1 MNVRISDHPVRLELS
16 VFRAAGGAGSVQH
29 GSANDVYRYLKASS
43 RRSAPEE
50 LRELLARHSS
60 RVLRSDDD
68 LWREAAA
75 QVMMGKLFLIQP
87 QVSAPAGGAAVEAA
101 EAPVAERPK
110 RPGMSPPPPLPP
122 PRRPAVTEAPLAA
135 PEQTAFLEQD
145 VQAAALE
152 QAAVSGTPFCE
163 VCEKAKA
170 ARAAESDKNT
180 GAANNANAS
189 NTANSLNTANTA
201 STASAAGSAA

>member
-1 MNVRISDHPVRLELS
+1 MNVRISDHPLRLELS
-16 VFRAAGGAGSVQH
+16 VFRASGGAGMVQH

-43 RRSAPEE
+43 GRGAPEE

-60 RVLRSDDD
+60 RALRSDDD

-87 QVSAPAGGAAVEAA
+87 QAAAAAGGAAVEAA
-101 EAPVAERPK
+101 DAPLAERPK
-110 RPGMSPPPPLPP
+110 RPGMTPPAPLPP
-122 PRRPAVTEAPLAA
+122 PRRPAVTEAPQAE

-145 VQAAALE
+145 VQAATLE
-152 QAAVSGTPFCE
+152 QAAVNGTPFCE

-170 ARAAESDKNT
+170 ARAAEAGKN
-180 GAANNANAS
+180 
-189 NTANSLNTANTA
+189 
-201 STASAAGSAA
+201 AGSAGAAA